1 MRLDHV
7 RTGRRPAALVIQFR
21 DVGGDYLRRLSR
33 RNETTIL
40 HGPSLSVH
48 ARQPSAPSFGPSS
61 STRGASGAR
70 LMVSRPAYTSSRP
83 SVANIS
89 SYSQLWVA
97 IRRTKCTQLPRT
109 QRGAAPGPRPPQALY
124 GITAIL
130 RQIEE
135 HLDIAR
141 RATTISR
148 VGEYHTQD
156 IVVLGSTFGDGMS
169 R

>member
-21 DVGGDYLRRLSR
+21 DVGGGYLRRLSR
-33 RNETTIL
+33 LNETTIL
-40 HGPSLSVH
+40 HGPSFSVQ

-89 SYSQLWVA
+89 AYSQLWVA
-97 IRRTKCTQLPRT
+97 IRWRKLHASAQKARRCGTN
-109 QRGAAPGPRPPQALY
+109 ASFPQALY
-124 GITAIL
+124 WITAAFP
-130 RQIEE
+130 QIEE
-135 HLDIAR
+135 HLDISR
-141 RATTISR
+141 RATTI
-148 VGEYHTQD
+148 
-156 IVVLGSTFGDGMS
+156 
-169 R
+169 